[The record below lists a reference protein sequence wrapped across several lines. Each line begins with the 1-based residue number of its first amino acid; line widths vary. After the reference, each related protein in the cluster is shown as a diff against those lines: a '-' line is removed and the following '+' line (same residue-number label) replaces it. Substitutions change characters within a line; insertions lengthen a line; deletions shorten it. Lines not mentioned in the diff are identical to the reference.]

1 MMRSDH
7 GNSAFSLARVHPGEW
22 LTALCGIGL
31 IVGLLLP
38 WSDGNSALADPGV
51 LDVLLLVAAILAVLL
66 PLVVSSSARTNVPI
80 VYETGLWVF
89 SLLLGLIMIINLA
102 FPPDGGFENGFWI
115 SLVVTIVLAL
125 AIWRSV
131 AREN

>member
-7 GNSAFSLARVHPGEW
+7 DKAAFSMARVHPGEW

-38 WSDGNSALADPGV
+38 WSDGDSALAEPGV
-51 LDVLLLVAAILAVLL
+51 LDVLLLIAALLAVLL
-66 PLVVSSSARTNVPI
+66 PLVVSTSARTNVPI

-89 SLLLGLIMIINLA
+89 SLLLGLTMIIKVA

-115 SLVVTIVLAL
+115 SLAVTVVLSL